1 MSKVTVTVT
10 LKPALL
16 DAQGRTIQEALHSLG
31 YTDVKN
37 VRVGK
42 VIELETANPEDAK
55 AMCEKLLAN
64 PVMESYHIEVD
75 ANGVAE

>member
-1 MSKVTVTVT
+1 MPKVTVTVT

-16 DAQGRTIQEALHSLG
+16 DAQGRTIEGALHSLG
-31 YTDVKN
+31 YTDVHN

-42 VIELETANPEDAK
+42 VIQLETEDPSAVE

-64 PVMESYHIEVD
+64 PVMESYRIEVD
-75 ANGVAE
+75 A